1 MIRVGV
7 VGFGLGGR
15 VFHAPLV
22 SSVEGLELAA
32 IVERSGDKAA
42 LRYPGIAIY
51 RSLDELLTDDS
62 IKLVVITTP
71 SGNHFAAAKQ
81 ALDAGKNVVVDKPTA
96 VTASEIAEL
105 ARLAQERNL
114 LLAPFHNRRWDSDF
128 RTIQKVLHDVS
139 LGRLVSLESYFDRW
153 RPSPRSGSWKED
165 PTQGGG
171 LLLDIGT
178 HLVDQALVLF
188 GKPEAV
194 GAEVTRERDRGVT
207 SDSFTVRLCY
217 KGLMVTLGSNCLASP
232 GRPRYL
238 LRGTK
243 GNYWKWGLDPQEA
256 ALSQVT
262 RVP

>member
-1 MIRVGV
+1 M
-7 VGFGLGGR
+7 
-15 VFHAPLV
+15 
-22 SSVEGLELAA
+22 
-32 IVERSGDKAA
+32 
-42 LRYPGIAIY
+42 
-51 RSLDELLTDDS
+51 
-62 IKLVVITTP
+62 
-71 SGNHFAAAKQ
+71 
-81 ALDAGKNVVVDKPTA
+81 
-96 VTASEIAEL
+96 
-105 ARLAQERNL
+105 
-114 LLAPFHNRRWDSDF
+114 
-128 RTIQKVLHDVS
+128 
-139 LGRLVSLESYFDRW
+139 SLESYFDRW
-153 RPSPRSGSWKED
+153 RPAPRSGSWKED

-194 GAEVTRERDRGVT
+194 GAEVTRERARGVT

-262 RVP
+262 RVPEGEWVKESTASWGTLNVDVAGAMVTRPVTPVASDYRAYYAGVRDALLGKGPAPVSALDAWRTARILEWAAASADPAARDYLRLER